1 MTTDP
6 LLVPLQLEAFVLNPT
21 VCGQPDD
28 HGARIAPITQPNYT
42 FLRFDDYVAQND
54 VQGHVDLH
62 NTAPASVNS
71 RLTDLGTKQER
82 RNRHGVYVHWTLPRM
97 YRSGVST
104 TDTVPEER
112 RRKERVGKGL
122 SGGEETLPNTTP
134 EYPQPP
140 TRWLVVRH
148 LDLATIQPKT
158 DQVKEYEAWVIDSD
172 YLWLLDEIGPLT
184 DLQVDVSPFIVGA
197 RGEDVKVEKQAEV
210 FIGRKVPLEQWT
222 ENGDDNKR
230 ADISILRSSN
240 QLFADFQLHN
250 SNVFSFLDNFQ
261 YGTDPQNPQYLDVA
275 HASYYVVGWHRSAD
289 VDPLRQ
295 QVGSG
300 PRSHRLESLFATL
313 QDNDE
318 WKAAMDSAR
327 LLCHGAMYEVKWDHG
342 KKPSEVPADQFA
354 ASLQDPTIPTVS
366 VGTTPLDALIT
377 YCTTRRDRRKHEDEI
392 HHTAREEDHKVA
404 KLEESILAIQSL
416 LHARDDGVEGQRE
429 AKDTV
434 YNWNFTRSPG
444 GIHYFLSGDSKD
456 NQDGKEK
463 PIQPDEEGQKLL
475 AQLNQKQLLRD
486 SCHRSCSQLR
496 WDMFS
501 RWWTYITD
509 VKNRHKS
516 SAELVQ
522 NIKDLA
528 KQITTTAQQIE
539 KLENDIKELLPN
551 PDLDSTGPLR
561 SVKSGTLP
569 FFYRA
574 RDPTVL
580 IGGIDPGWPSDY
592 LERVSARLPSQAI
605 SPNSE
610 LPASLR
616 SVADTALQVLGKVL
630 PDPLLHGLQI
640 LLCEFFAL
648 TPTGADDS
656 TTVPTGKVPPQFH
669 VPLEGDGYRRD
680 QWGDKQP
687 WRPLYMEW
695 EVEYTH
701 IPFDYWSLDELSAR
715 LSDNKQIRYGI
726 NSSGEYLWKKLGDP
740 ATHDTRVLSGRALV
754 LPQPSF
760 SLYAKVHQLFSD
772 TPPKIL
778 DKYISRERRQELT
791 EGIKKLPYLSAPLSG
806 LTDGLLTLAHGTHIK
821 PLNKEIGPHG
831 ETLTAIASAQYE
843 HAGLTKDNIELIGG
857 NSGLTPYANL
867 VSFPSPDHCPFKP
880 ATHGQ
885 FRFRRLNIID
895 KFGQA
900 LVAIDPQPRRS
911 GRPPLFP
918 CISDFFEP
926 QLVKIKNGKKD
937 ADGQELEDVYANTV
951 IQDKPGQCEFIQL
964 PPQINQDVRLNAAFV
979 KRTATQDKDSA
990 YWRPA
995 SEWDNPIWGWVV
1007 TNYADYG
1014 IQFFLPDGTFYCEV
1028 RVGGPAGT
1036 LSEPKWLPFKPPQ
1049 GDEAA
1054 TRTPERIQFDA
1065 LIDRV
1070 RDDSTYL
1077 LSFYTMI
1084 VNALDS
1090 LPPPPNSYAE
1100 YLTAIVGKPLALVN
1114 MGWSLELDRQP
1125 LHNEATTTTV
1135 PDPAILLPDYHLQV
1149 KLGDQEREYDGL
1161 VGYFDPSTASD
1172 PPIGEEFNLDTLHS
1186 YFAPA
1191 PDATPAPPV
1200 ELITSKDYPVFTP
1213 FWEDPVNHSSEA
1225 NDETTPL
1232 DAAAFE
1238 DRRNRQLKVCSAIM
1252 DPFTP
1257 VHAYS
1262 SFLPA
1267 RSLQLPPWT
1276 WQDAMNRMTA
1286 FFHAGPLTV
1295 TADVAAYQPSRQ
1307 LTTDNVQD
1315 VPPSAVSLP
1324 ALGSG
1329 EWNWLQPYVDE
1340 HGGADSGPVFN
1351 SYGID
1356 QKANLQMPG
1365 FERGPYTAIEGFLQL
1380 RRPIM
1385 QEAPVR

>member
-6 LLVPLQLEAFVLNPT
+6 LLVPLQLEAFVLNPK
-21 VCGQPDD
+21 VCGQPGD

-54 VQGHVDLH
+54 VQGYADMH
-62 NTAPASVNS
+62 NTAPADINS
-71 RLTDLGTKQER
+71 RLTDLGTRQER

-104 TDTVPEER
+104 TKTVPEER

-122 SGGEETLPNTTP
+122 LGGEKTEPNPTP
-134 EYPQPP
+134 EYPEPP

-148 LDLATIQPKT
+148 LDLATMQPKT
-158 DQVKEYEAWVIDSD
+158 DQIKEYEAWVIDSD
-172 YLWLLDEIGPLT
+172 HLWLLDELDERV
-184 DLQVDVSPFIVGA
+184 DLQVDVSPFILGD
-197 RGEDVKVEKQAEV
+197 RGEDVNVEKQAEV
-210 FIGRKVPLEQWT
+210 FIGRKVPLEKWT
-222 ENGDDNKR
+222 ENTDDTKR
-230 ADISILRSSN
+230 AGISILRSSN

-261 YGTDPQNPQYLDVA
+261 YGTDPDNPQYLDVA
-275 HASYYVVGWHRSAD
+275 HASYYIIGWHRTPD

-295 QVGSG
+295 QPGTG
-300 PRSHRLESLFATL
+300 PRSQRLESLFATL
-313 QDNDE
+313 QGNDE

-327 LLCHGAMYEVKWDHG
+327 LLCHGAMYGVKWDRE
-342 KKPSEVPADQFA
+342 KKPREVPADQFA
-354 ASLQDPTIPTVS
+354 ESLQDPTIPTVS

-377 YCTTRRDRRKHEDEI
+377 YCTTRRDRRRGEGEVHHEATEADQ
-392 HHTAREEDHKVA
+392 KVA
-404 KLEESILAIQSL
+404 QLEESILAIQSL

-434 YNWNFTRSPG
+434 YNWNFARAPG

-456 NQDGKEK
+456 SKEK
-463 PIQPDEEGQKLL
+463 PIQPDEKGQVLL
-475 AQLNQKQLLRD
+475 GRLNQQQLLRD
-486 SCHRSCSQLR
+486 SCHRSCEQLR

-501 RWWTYITD
+501 EWWTYITD
-509 VKNRHKS
+509 MKNRDKS
-516 SAELVQ
+516 SGSMLDK
-522 NIKDLA
+522 IDDLA
-528 KQITTTAQQIE
+528 KRIDRTTKQLAT
-539 KLENDIKELLPN
+539 LESCIKDSLRD
-551 PDLDSTGPLR
+551 PDPQGPLR
-561 SVKSGTLP
+561 NVKSGTLP

-580 IGGIDPGWPSDY
+580 IGGIDPGWPSDF
-592 LERVSARLPSQAI
+592 LGKVSARLPSQAI
-605 SPNSE
+605 TPSSE
-610 LPASLR
+610 LPTPFKVVLNA
-616 SVADTALQVLGKVL
+616 TTEVLGKAL
-630 PDPLLHGLQI
+630 PEPVVHGLQT

-648 TPTGADDS
+648 TPIEGDD
-656 TTVPTGKVPPQFH
+656 TTAVPAGKVPPQFH
-669 VPLEGDGYRRD
+669 VPLDGDGYSRD

-701 IPFDYWSLDELSAR
+701 IPFEHWSLDELAAR
-715 LSDNKQIRYGI
+715 LSDNRQIRYGI
-726 NSSGEYLWKKLGDP
+726 HTTSGKHLWEELGGP
-740 ATHDTRVLSGRALV
+740 ETHDRRILSGRALI

-760 SLYAKVHQLFSD
+760 SLDAKVRQLFAD
-772 TPPKIL
+772 TPETIL
-778 DKYISRERRQELT
+778 NGYITPEKRSELR
-791 EGIKKLPYLSAPLSG
+791 EGIRKLPYLSAPLSG
-806 LTDGLLTLAHGTHIK
+806 LTDGLLTLSQGTHIK
-821 PLNKEIGPHG
+821 PLNKEVGPQG
-831 ETLTAIASAQYE
+831 ETLTVISSARFSD
-843 HAGLTKDNIELIGG
+843 AGLTGDNLKLIGG

-867 VSFPSPDHCPFKP
+867 VSFPSPVYCPFKP

-911 GRPPLFP
+911 ARPSLYP
-918 CISDFFEP
+918 CISDFYEP
-926 QLVKIKNGKKD
+926 QL
-937 ADGQELEDVYANTV
+937 LEDVYANTV
-951 IQDKPGQCEFIQL
+951 IQEKPGQCQFVQL
-964 PPQINQDVRLNAAFV
+964 PPQINQDARLNAAFV
-979 KRTATQDKDSA
+979 QRTRTPDTDKA

-1028 RVGGPAGT
+1028 RVGGPDGT
-1036 LSEPKWLPFKPPQ
+1036 LSEPKWLPFKPPRGGEATSRTQ
-1049 GDEAA
+1049 SDEATDEEGDE
-1054 TRTPERIQFDA
+1054 RTPERIQFDA

-1070 RDDSTYL
+1070 RDDHTYL
-1077 LSFYTMI
+1077 LSFYTMV

-1090 LPPPPNSYAE
+1090 LPPPPASYAE

-1125 LHNEATTTTV
+1125 LRNQATTATV
-1135 PDPAILLPDYHLQV
+1135 QDPAIRLPDYHLQV
-1149 KLGDQEREYDGL
+1149 KLGDEEREYDGL
-1161 VGYFDPSTASD
+1161 VAYFDPSASTD
-1172 PPIGEEFNLDTLHS
+1172 QTNIGHEFNLDTVHS
-1186 YFAPA
+1186 YFAPS
-1191 PDATPAPPV
+1191 PADQPASPV
-1200 ELITSKDYPVFTP
+1200 KLITSADYPVFTP
-1213 FWEDPVNHSSEA
+1213 FWEDPI
-1225 NDETTPL
+1225 NDDPAQDPAMPQDPAL
-1232 DAAAFE
+1232 FE
-1238 DRRNRQLKVCSAIM
+1238 DRRNRHLHVYSAIV

-1267 RSLQLPPWT
+1267 RSLRLPPWT

-1295 TADVAAYQPSRQ
+1295 TADVADYDAGRQ
-1307 LTTDNVQD
+1307 LTTDNVQE
-1315 VPPSAVSLP
+1315 VPPHKVSLP
-1324 ALGSG
+1324 ALGNG
-1329 EWNWLQPYVDE
+1329 EWNWLQPYVDSE
-1340 HGGADSGPVFN
+1340 NGTVFN
-1351 SYGID
+1351 SHAID
-1356 QKANLQMPG
+1356 QKANLQSPG

-1385 QEAPVR
+1385 KEAPRA